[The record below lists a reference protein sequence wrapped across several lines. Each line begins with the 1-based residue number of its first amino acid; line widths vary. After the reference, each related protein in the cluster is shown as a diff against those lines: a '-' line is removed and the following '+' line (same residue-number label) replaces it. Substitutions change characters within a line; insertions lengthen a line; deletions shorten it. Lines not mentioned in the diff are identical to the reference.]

1 MKVCSRFPALL
12 AALMLA
18 GQATGQADTN
28 ATLSGTI
35 NYVGPVTG
43 PVVVWAFENGQ
54 KVTAL
59 TLPNGPGPY
68 SMQLPMNRNYDIKAF
83 RDGDTDGELD
93 HGWQVG
99 EPYAHHGDWNS
110 TSSSFN
116 TFLLDGNKTGIDVNI
131 SSHNDNDGDG
141 FYDWDE
147 YVAGSEGNDSS
158 STPGIGYGLIAH
170 WTFDE
175 TNGTVLGGSS
185 VNEING
191 TLVGFGSNSNAHWVP
206 GKTGGALRFDGVD
219 DFISF
224 PGATPLDDVRPFS
237 FAGWIKLDQNGSGYV
252 IAKRSLGS
260 GYWRFFASGPTKN
273 WLIRQTTGTAPS
285 LATTEVTPF
294 FQWQHVALTWNGLLG
309 AQNSSI
315 YLDGTLVSNITQTS
329 GSGELISD
337 VGNLFTLG
345 NRPQNNSSFFKG
357 WMDDFRIW
365 NRVLLPHEV
374 NTLHQGP
381 SLPLTD
387 ANFTQA
393 IDLWFSDQATA
404 TATYGHIRDWNVSG
418 VTNMNETFKD
428 KSTFNEDISA
438 WDVSNVTSMSNMFR
452 GSPLFNQP
460 IGDWNVS
467 SVTDMHFMFHT
478 ATNFNHPIGNWNV
491 SSVTNMKDM
500 FLGVRNFNHPI
511 GDWNVSSV
519 TNMQAMFVGMD
530 SFNQPIGNWNV
541 SSVTN
546 MHKMFNGAL
555 DFNQDIS
562 DWNTSSVIQMEMLF
576 KNATSFNQDLSDWN
590 TSADVNMTEMFEN
603 TPALSNANK
612 GLMHDS
618 FKNNNHWPYD
628 WSAYAD
634 ANATLSGTVNYS
646 GPVTGPVVVR
656 AFENGQ
662 KVAEITL
669 SYGPRPYSL
678 QLLIKRNYDVKAFRD
693 GNGNGHLDAGWQVGE
708 PYAHHGEWNSTSSSF
723 NTLLLDGNKTGID
736 VNISWHNDSDGDGFY
751 DWDEYVAGSE
761 GDDSTST
768 PGLNFGLVAW
778 YPFDGNASDMSG
790 NGNHG
795 TVHGATF
802 GQDRHG
808 MSGLHTGALTFNAAN
823 HQYAEIP
830 NAPQFSFDQGNFT
843 TAMWL
848 RGDSQPRVSTPFI
861 KASNPNLPYE
871 GITLFLDHGKV
882 RGRTTHYA
890 ELVSIRS
897 DLDSLQWHHV
907 LMSRKGTA
915 LTIYV
920 DGIFDSTRVDPLT
933 NLTNSAPIVLGANH
947 VNRQSQNFNGAIDE
961 VRIYNRA
968 LSASEVQSLYQ
979 MESTPPADNNQTDPA
994 TESNSTFPP
1003 TDQNGSNPFVENNQ
1017 TAPEQNASAPVN
1029 GDPAPFLFRPYPRT
1043 LAREELKDGNF
1054 RFWGQILADGGSP
1067 ITGVAFELADNM
1079 LFRNSTLHSAS
1090 LFPGSPNF
1098 YLELK
1103 LEPGKSYYY
1112 RAVATN
1118 KVGTTAGSTKKL
1130 TTSGDGI
1137 HWWSDTALTQGGW
1150 RTSPW
1155 FGTFRKHEGTEWI
1168 YHAQLGWA
1176 YAHPDGSGGLWL
1188 WFREHH
1194 WTWTQSG
1201 AFPYLWNHDLGGW
1214 LYLLGSQNG
1223 KPSFYHYESGSIR

>member
-1 MKVCSRFPALL
+1 MKICPRFSVLL
-12 AALMLA
+12 AALMIA
-18 GQATGQADTN
+18 GQANVQAEVN

-35 NYVGPVTG
+35 TYTGPVTG
-43 PVVVWAFENGQ
+43 PVVVWAKFNDQ
-54 KVTAL
+54 IVKTV

-68 SMQLPMNRNYDIKAF
+68 TMQLPMNRNYDIKAF
-83 RDGDTDGELD
+83 RDGNGNGNLD
-93 HGWQVG
+93 VGWQVG
-99 EPYAHHGDWNS
+99 EPFAHHGDWNN

-131 SSHNDNDGDG
+131 YWHNDTDNDG

-158 STPGIGYGLIAH
+158 SIPGIGYGLIAH

-175 TNGTVLGGSS
+175 TDGTVLGGSS

-219 DFISF
+219 DYVSF

-260 GYWRFFASGPTKN
+260 GYWRFFASDATKN
-273 WLIRQTTGTAPS
+273 WFIRQATGTSPTLS
-285 LATTEVTPF
+285 TTELTPF

-309 AQNSSI
+309 GQNSKM
-315 YLDGTLVSNITQTS
+315 YLDGTLVSNVTQNS
-329 GSGELISD
+329 GSGVLTSD

-365 NRVLLPHEV
+365 NRTLLPHEV
-374 NTLHQGP
+374 NTLYESP
-381 SLPLTD
+381 SFPLTD

-393 IDLWFSDQATA
+393 IDLWFADQASA
-404 TATYGHIRDWNVSG
+404 AATYGHIRDWNVSG
-418 VTNMNETFKD
+418 VTNMANAFQNRASFE
-428 KSTFNEDISA
+428 EDIGA
-438 WDVSNVTSMSNMFR
+438 WDVSNVTNMGSMFKNATVFNQDIGEWNMSAVTNMNNMFQNAAT
-452 GSPLFNQP
+452 FNQD
-460 IGDWNVS
+460 IGDWNIS
-467 SVTDMHFMFHT
+467 SVTSMVGV
-478 ATNFNHPIGNWNV
+478 FNIAMSFNQDIGEWDT
-491 SSVTNMKDM
+491 SAVTNMWTM
-500 FLGVRNFNHPI
+500 FQHAN
-511 GDWNVSSV
+511 
-519 TNMQAMFVGMD
+519 
-530 SFNQPIGNWNV
+530 SFNQDISKWDVSNV
-541 SSVTN
+541 SH
-546 MHKMFNGAL
+546 MHYMFNGATS
-555 DFNQDIS
+555 FSQDIS
-562 DWNTSSVIQMEMLF
+562 DWNTS
-576 KNATSFNQDLSDWN
+576 A
-590 TSADVNMTEMFEN
+590 AVNMTEMFAN
-603 TPALSNANK
+603 TPGLSDTNK
-612 GLMHDS
+612 GLIHSS
-618 FKNNNHWPYD
+618 FSNNTNWHYD

-634 ANATLSGTVNYS
+634 ANATLSGTVTYS
-646 GPVTGPVVVR
+646 GPVTGPVVVW

-662 KVAEITL
+662 KVAELTL
-669 SYGPRPYSL
+669 SNGPGPYSL
-678 QLLIKRNYDVKAFRD
+678 QLPKNRNYDVKAFRD
-693 GNGNGHLDAGWQVGE
+693 GNGNGNLDAGWQVGE
-708 PYAHHGEWNSTSSSF
+708 PFAHHGDWNNTSSSF

-736 VNISWHNDSDGDGFY
+736 LNISWHNDSDGDGFY

-761 GDDSTST
+761 GNDSNSA

-808 MSGLHTGALTFNAAN
+808 MSGLHAGALTFNATN
-823 HQYAEIP
+823 HHYAEIP
-830 NAPQFSFDQGNFT
+830 NAPQFSFGQGNFT

-882 RGRTTHYA
+882 RGRTTYYA

-897 DLDSLQWHHV
+897 DLDSLQWHHI

-961 VRIYNRA
+961 VRIYDRA
-968 LSASEVQSLYQ
+968 LSATEVQSLFQ
-979 MESTPPADNNQTDPA
+979 MENTPPADNNQTDPA

-1003 TDQNGSNPFVENNQ
+1003 TDQNGSNHFVDNNQ
-1017 TAPEQNASAPVN
+1017 TETDQNATGPAP
-1029 GDPAPFLFRPYPRT
+1029 GDPVVTLFRPLPKT
-1043 LAREELKDGNF
+1043 LAREELENGKI
-1054 RFWGQILADGGSP
+1054 RLWGMILANGGSP
-1067 ITGVAFELADNM
+1067 ITKAAFELADNM
-1079 LFRNSTLHSAS
+1079 LFRNSTLHPAS

-1103 LEPGKSYYY
+1103 LEPGKRYYY
-1112 RAVATN
+1112 RAVVTN

-1130 TTSGDGI
+1130 TTPGDGI
-1137 HWWSDTALTQGGW
+1137 HWWSDTLLTQGGW

-1155 FGTFRKHEGTEWI
+1155 FGTFRRHENSEWI

-1176 YAHPDGSGGLWL
+1176 YARPDGSGGLWL
-1188 WFREHH
+1188 WFRDHQ
-1194 WTWTQSG
+1194 WLWTQPG
-1201 AFPYLWNHDLGGW
+1201 VYPYLWNHDLGGW

-1223 KPSFYHYESGSIR
+1223 TPSFYHYESGSIR

>member
-1 MKVCSRFPALL
+1 MKVCPRFPALL

-28 ATLSGTI
+28 ATVSGTI

-131 SSHNDNDGDG
+131 SWHNDSDGDG

-158 STPGIGYGLIAH
+158 SVPGIGYGLIAH

-185 VNEING
+185 ANEING
-191 TLVGFGSNSNAHWVP
+191 TLVGFGSNSSAHWVP
-206 GKTGGALRFDGVD
+206 GKTGGSLRFDGVD
-219 DFISF
+219 DYVSF
-224 PGATPLDDVRPFS
+224 PGASPLDDLRPFS

-252 IAKRSLGS
+252 LAKRSLVS

-329 GSGELISD
+329 GSGELTSD

-381 SLPLTD
+381 SFPLTD

-393 IDLWFSDQATA
+393 IDLWFSDQASA
-404 TATYGHIRDWNVSG
+404 AATYGHIRDWNVSG
-418 VTNMNETFKD
+418 VTNMANAFQDRT
-428 KSTFNEDISA
+428 TFNEDISSWNTSA
-438 WDVSNVTSMSNMFR
+438 VTTMNSIFRNASSFNQNVGDWDTSAVTNMFNMFQ
-452 GSPLFNQP
+452 GATAFNQD
-460 IGDWNVS
+460 IGDWNTSAVTTLRTSFTNAS
-467 SVTDMHFMFHT
+467 S
-478 ATNFNHPIGNWNV
+478 FNHDIGDWDT
-491 SSVTNMKDM
+491 SKVTNMGST
-500 FLGVRNFNHPI
+500 FYG
-511 GDWNVSSV
+511 S
-519 TNMQAMFVGMD
+519 
-530 SFNQPIGNWNV
+530 
-541 SSVTN
+541 
-546 MHKMFNGAL
+546 
-555 DFNQDIS
+555 
-562 DWNTSSVIQMEMLF
+562 
-576 KNATSFNQDLSDWN
+576 TSFNQDIGNWNTSAVKTMNSIFRDASAFNQDIGDWN
-590 TSADVNMTEMFEN
+590 TSAVTNMANMFQGASSLSDV
-603 TPALSNANK
+603 NK
-612 GLMHDS
+612 GLIHHS
-618 FKNNNHWPYD
+618 FSTNSNWPYD

-634 ANATLSGTVNYS
+634 VNVTLSGTVSYS
-646 GPVTGPVVVR
+646 GPVTGPVVVW

-669 SYGPRPYSL
+669 TNGPGPYSL
-678 QLLIKRNYDVKAFRD
+678 QLPKNRNYDVKAFRD
-693 GNGNGHLDAGWQVGE
+693 GNGNGNLDAGWQVGE
-708 PYAHHGEWNSTSSSF
+708 PYAHHGDWNSTSSSF
-723 NTLLLDGNKTGID
+723 NSLLLDGNKTGID
-736 VNISWHNDSDGDGFY
+736 VNISWHNDTDNDGFH

-761 GDDSTST
+761 GNDSNST

-795 TVHGATF
+795 TVHGATL

-808 MSGLHTGALTFNAAN
+808 MSGLHAGALTFNAAN

-961 VRIYNRA
+961 IRIYNRA
-968 LSASEVQSLYQ
+968 LSASEVQSLYL
-979 MESTPPADNNQTDPA
+979 MESTPPADNNQTTPSSDNNA
-994 TESNSTFPP
+994 TNPPVDVNYTNPP
-1003 TDQNGSNPFVENNQ
+1003 TDINGTVIPPPVENNQ
-1017 TAPEQNASAPVN
+1017 TDPNQNASAPVT
-1029 GDPAPFLFRPYPRT
+1029 GDPATSLFRPYPRT
-1043 LAREELKDGNF
+1043 LPREELKDGNF
-1054 RFWGQILADGGSP
+1054 RFWGQILTDGGSP
-1067 ITGVAFELADNM
+1067 ITEVAFELADNM
-1079 LFRNSTLHSAS
+1079 LFRNSTLRPAS

-1103 LEPGKSYYY
+1103 LEPGKRYYY

-1118 KVGTTAGSTKKL
+1118 AVGTTFGSAKRL
-1130 TTSGDGI
+1130 TTPGDSMY
-1137 HWWSDTALTQGGW
+1137 WWSDTVLTQGGW

-1155 FGTFRKHEGTEWI
+1155 FGTFRRHEGTEWI

-1188 WFREHH
+1188 WFRDHH

-1201 AFPYLWNHDLGGW
+1201 AFPYLWKHDLGGW

>member
-1 MKVCSRFPALL
+1 MKICPRFSVLL
-12 AALMLA
+12 AALMIA
-18 GQATGQADTN
+18 GQANVQAEVN

-35 NYVGPVTG
+35 TYTGPVTG
-43 PVVVWAFENGQ
+43 PVVVWAKFNDQ
-54 KVTAL
+54 IVKTV

-68 SMQLPMNRNYDIKAF
+68 TMQLPMNRNYDIKAF
-83 RDGDTDGELD
+83 RDGNGNGNLD
-93 HGWQVG
+93 VGWQVG
-99 EPYAHHGDWNS
+99 EPFAHHGDWNN

-131 SSHNDNDGDG
+131 YWHNDTDNDG

-158 STPGIGYGLIAH
+158 SIPGIGYGLIAH

-175 TNGTVLGGSS
+175 TDGTVLGGSS

-219 DFISF
+219 DYVSF

-260 GYWRFFASGPTKN
+260 GYWRFFASDATKN
-273 WLIRQTTGTAPS
+273 WFIRQATGTSPTLS
-285 LATTEVTPF
+285 TTELTPF

-309 AQNSSI
+309 GQNSKM
-315 YLDGTLVSNITQTS
+315 YLDGTLVSNVTQNS
-329 GSGELISD
+329 GSGVLTSD

-374 NTLHQGP
+374 NTLYESP
-381 SLPLTD
+381 SFPLTD

-393 IDLWFSDQATA
+393 IDLWFADQASA
-404 TATYGHIRDWNVSG
+404 AATYGHIRDWNVSG
-418 VTNMNETFKD
+418 VTNMANAFQNRASFE
-428 KSTFNEDISA
+428 EDIGA
-438 WDVSNVTSMSNMFR
+438 WDVSNVTNMGSMFKNATVFNQDIGEWNMSAVTNMNNMFQNAAT
-452 GSPLFNQP
+452 FNQD
-460 IGDWNVS
+460 IGDWNIS
-467 SVTDMHFMFHT
+467 SVTSMVGV
-478 ATNFNHPIGNWNV
+478 FNIAMSFNQDIGEWDT
-491 SSVTNMKDM
+491 SAVTNMWTM
-500 FLGVRNFNHPI
+500 FQHAN
-511 GDWNVSSV
+511 
-519 TNMQAMFVGMD
+519 
-530 SFNQPIGNWNV
+530 SFNQDISKWDVSNV
-541 SSVTN
+541 SH
-546 MHKMFNGAL
+546 MHYMFNGATS
-555 DFNQDIS
+555 FSQDIS
-562 DWNTSSVIQMEMLF
+562 DWNTS
-576 KNATSFNQDLSDWN
+576 A
-590 TSADVNMTEMFEN
+590 AVNMTEMFAN
-603 TPALSNANK
+603 TPGLSDTNK
-612 GLMHDS
+612 GLIHSS
-618 FKNNNHWPYD
+618 FSNNTNWHYD

-634 ANATLSGTVNYS
+634 ANATLSGTVTYS
-646 GPVTGPVVVR
+646 GPVTGPVVVW

-662 KVAEITL
+662 KVAELTL
-669 SYGPRPYSL
+669 SNGPGPYSL
-678 QLLIKRNYDVKAFRD
+678 QLPKNRNYDVKAFRD
-693 GNGNGHLDAGWQVGE
+693 GNGNGNLDAGWQVGE
-708 PYAHHGEWNSTSSSF
+708 PFAHHGDWNNTSSSF

-736 VNISWHNDSDGDGFY
+736 LNISWHNDSDGDGFY

-761 GDDSTST
+761 GNDSNSA

-808 MSGLHTGALTFNAAN
+808 MSGLHAGALTFNATN
-823 HQYAEIP
+823 HHYAEIP
-830 NAPQFSFDQGNFT
+830 NAPQFSFGQGNFT

-882 RGRTTHYA
+882 RGRTTYYA

-961 VRIYNRA
+961 VRIYDRA
-968 LSASEVQSLYQ
+968 LSATEVQSLFQ
-979 MESTPPADNNQTDPA
+979 MENTPPADNNQTDPA

-1003 TDQNGSNPFVENNQ
+1003 TDQNGSNHFVDNNQ
-1017 TAPEQNASAPVN
+1017 TETDQNATGPAP
-1029 GDPAPFLFRPYPRT
+1029 GDPVVTLFRPLPKT
-1043 LAREELKDGNF
+1043 LAREELENGKI
-1054 RFWGQILADGGSP
+1054 RLWGMILSNGGSP
-1067 ITGVAFELADNM
+1067 ITKAAFELADNM
-1079 LFRNSTLHSAS
+1079 LFRNSTLHPAS

-1103 LEPGKSYYY
+1103 LEPGKRYYY
-1112 RAVATN
+1112 RAVVTN

-1130 TTSGDGI
+1130 TTPGDGI
-1137 HWWSDTALTQGGW
+1137 HWWSDTLLTQGGW

-1155 FGTFRKHEGTEWI
+1155 FGTFRRHENSEWI

-1176 YAHPDGSGGLWL
+1176 YARPDGSGGLWL
-1188 WFREHH
+1188 WFRDHQ
-1194 WTWTQSG
+1194 WLWTQPG
-1201 AFPYLWNHDLGGW
+1201 VYPYLWNHDLGGW

-1223 KPSFYHYESGSIR
+1223 TPSFYHYESGSIR